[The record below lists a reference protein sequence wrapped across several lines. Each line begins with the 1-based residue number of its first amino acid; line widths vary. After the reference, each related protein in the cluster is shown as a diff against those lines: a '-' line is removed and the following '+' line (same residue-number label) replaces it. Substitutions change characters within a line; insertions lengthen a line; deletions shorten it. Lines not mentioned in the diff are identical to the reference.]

1 MIIFELLLRL
11 WYYPWAFAELLKNQI
26 SILLERNC
34 KNQIAENIIRIK
46 YQILNQKKE
55 NAEYLSLKAKLE
67 FRNRFSQLIGNCYQ

>member
-1 MIIFELLLRL
+1 MIIFELPLRL

-46 YQILNQKKE
+46 YQILNQKK
-55 NAEYLSLKAKLE
+55 KKM
-67 FRNRFSQLIGNCYQ
+67 QKT